1 MGCFLN
7 CRKDLINEQGLKI
20 DFLCPEC
27 GEISPEISNINVDQ
41 KYVEFKCK
49 ICAEKGYYS
58 EFFYKDGLR
67 YSCKPKPSEASQEKF
82 LFKESE
88 NKSEESEYIKKSSTK
103 NINKDELN
111 ESKEMIKLKNEQL
124 KKLIMFNQIILKA
137 SEQSQ
142 YNYYHLK
149 SIKNILK
156 SLKKEKGRDSN
167 DLKFILTAFN
177 YDIKIAEDA
186 IKKVDDFLGKNE
198 KIERQLE
205 RLLLNGKNL
214 KDEYIEYISQI
225 KFNQLKE
232 INLSGNGITNI
243 EPLCNMNLPFLEFL
257 NLSNNQIID
266 IKPLKEINSKKF
278 NYLFIQN
285 NQIEDIKVLLDGD
298 FPIFEILRLENN
310 DKIKDKDNSKK
321 DLIELI
327 KLYTNHKKIL
337 IINNDDI
344 KKYNIDYKEDMKEI
358 EVSNEKDG
366 DLVLKYLFINIPSNN
381 KIKKLTLIEN
391 KIQDPSILNRIQFD
405 FLEELNLGYNNIKN
419 LNFLKGMKAKSLN
432 KLYLEKN
439 DFNDL
444 SVLYNIKK
452 FFNKIKEIYL
462 DEDSFNPN
470 DSKFMHLKQ
479 TLKNEKIDL
488 NLIKIILNN

>member
-381 KIKKLTLIEN
+381 KIKKLTLINN

-405 FLEELNLGYNNIKN
+405 FLEELNIGYNNIKN

-488 NLIKIILNN
+488 NLNKIILNN

>member
-232 INLSGNGITNI
+232 INLSGNGIKNI

-381 KIKKLTLIEN
+381 KIKKLTLINN

-405 FLEELNLGYNNIKN
+405 FLEELNIGYNNIKN

-444 SVLYNIKK
+444 SVLYNIKE

-462 DEDSFNPN
+462 GDDSFNPN
-470 DSKFMHLKQ
+470 DSKFIHLKQ